1 MTPDIVP
8 LQRVKLS
15 VVLSDSS
22 IPNLARAIREIALA
36 KALRERRAYAG
47 DEALLELD
55 LRRPAVL
62 ESVKDGLAQGVARAL
77 ASHEEQV
84 KAIYAYDPSAN
95 PDNETG
101 EDWPFDPV
109 LHLLVVVSAAS
120 PALPAYVREL
130 DEALI
135 ESLRDVPALPF
146 QMRETILDV
155 ILLTEEEVQQ
165 RIGYGSLLTS
175 VFAPAIEIW
184 RR

>member
-15 VVLSDSS
+15 FVLLDS
-22 IPNLARAIREIALA
+22 PLPDVARAIRESALA
-36 KALRERRAYAG
+36 NALRGRRAYAG

-77 ASHEEQV
+77 AFHEAQV
-84 KAIYAYDPSAN
+84 KAVYAYDPSAN

-101 EDWPFDPV
+101 EDRPFDPV
-109 LHLLVVVSAAS
+109 LHLLVLVAAAS
-120 PALPAYVREL
+120 PALPAFVTEL
-130 DEALI
+130 DQALV
-135 ESLRDVPALPF
+135 ESLRDVPSLAF
-146 QMRETILDV
+146 QMRESILDV
-155 ILLTEEEVQQ
+155 MLLTDEDIQL
-165 RIGYGSLLTS
+165 RTGYGALLSS

>member
-8 LQRVKLS
+8 VQRVKLS
-15 VVLSDSS
+15 FVLQDSS
-22 IPNLARAIREIALA
+22 LPNIARAIREIALA
-36 KALRERRAYAG
+36 KALRDRRAYAG

-62 ESVKDGLAQGVARAL
+62 ASMRDGLAQGVARAL

-84 KAIYAYDPSAN
+84 KAVYVYDPSAN

-109 LHLLVVVSAAS
+109 LHLLVVAAAS
-120 PALPAYVREL
+120 PSLPVFIKEL
-130 DEALI
+130 DQALV
-135 ESLRDVPALPF
+135 ESLRDVPSPPF
-146 QMRETILDV
+146 QMRESLLDV
-155 ILLTEEEVQQ
+155 MLLTDEDVQQ
-165 RIGYGSLLTS
+165 RKGYGALLSS